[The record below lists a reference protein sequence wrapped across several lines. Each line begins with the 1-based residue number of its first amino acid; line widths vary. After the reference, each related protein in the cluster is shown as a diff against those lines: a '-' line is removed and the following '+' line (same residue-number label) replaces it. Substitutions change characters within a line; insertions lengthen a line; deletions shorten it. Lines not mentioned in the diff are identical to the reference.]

1 MARRLH
7 AASPLYLP
15 FVMPASRYRVLFLQ
29 PSPALSR
36 HVVGY
41 VVRRLQAPGPA
52 PRSQDD
58 SVSFPANIYSALSI
72 IHSGRL
78 RDPRSGS
85 FASMA
90 SFSGAMTRPVHR
102 QLIDSPEITTVL
114 LRPGAAAHLS
124 RVPGRELTDTWA
136 DARDILS
143 PGEYLEITEQV
154 AEQPT
159 IARQI
164 MVIERMLLRRIER
177 LALGSMPTL
186 SSLLGSHTIA
196 LGRLKVTDLA
206 RRTGLSERQL
216 NRRMLDALGIG
227 PKMLLR
233 LARVQE
239 SVRIVRELRDQRH
252 PRSLDAL
259 AQDAGFADSS
269 HMARELRL
277 FTSRPPL
284 LLRERL
290 SEANLNEWA
299 YELPADW

>member
-1 MARRLH
+1 
-7 AASPLYLP
+7 
-15 FVMPASRYRVLFLQ
+15 MPAPHYRVLFLQ
-29 PSPALSR
+29 PSPALSS

-41 VVRRLQAPGPA
+41 VVRRLREPGPA
-52 PRSQDD
+52 NRGTDD
-58 SVSFPANIYSALSI
+58 SVSFPANVYSALSI
-72 IHSGRL
+72 VHSGRL
-78 RDPRSGS
+78 RDPRSGR
-85 FASMA
+85 FATMA

-102 QLIDSPEITTVL
+102 QLIDAPEITTVL
-114 LRPGAAAHLS
+114 MRPGAAAQLS

-143 PGEYLEITEQV
+143 PAEYLEITERV

-177 LALGSMPTL
+177 FALGSLPTL
-186 SSLLGSHTIA
+186 SSLLGSATSA
-196 LGRLKVTDLA
+196 LARLKVTDLA
-206 RRTGLSERQL
+206 RRASLSERQL

-227 PKMLLR
+227 PKLLLR

-239 SVRIVRELRDQRH
+239 SVRIVRELRDQRQ
-252 PRSLDAL
+252 PRPLDAL
-259 AQDAGFADSS
+259 AQDAGFADAS
-269 HMARELRL
+269 HMTRELRL

>member
-1 MARRLH
+1 
-7 AASPLYLP
+7 
-15 FVMPASRYRVLFLQ
+15 MPASHYRVLFLQ
-29 PSPALSR
+29 PSPALSN

-41 VVRRLQAPGPA
+41 VVRRLRASGQPDRGE
-52 PRSQDD
+52 DD
-58 SVSFPANIYSALSI
+58 SVSFPANVYSALSI
-72 IHSGRL
+72 VHSGRL
-78 RDPRSGS
+78 RDPRSGRLS
-85 FASMA
+85 AMA

-102 QLIDSPEITTVL
+102 QLIDAPEITTVL
-114 LRPGAAAHLS
+114 LRPGAAAQLS

-143 PGEYLEITEQV
+143 PAEYLEITEH
-154 AEQPT
+154 AADQPT

-164 MVIERMLLRRIER
+164 LVIERMLLRRIER
-177 LALGSMPTL
+177 FALGSMPAL
-186 SSLLGSHTIA
+186 SLLLGSATST
-196 LGRLKVTDLA
+196 LGHLKVSDLA

-216 NRRMLDALGIG
+216 NRRMLDAFGIG

-239 SVRIVRELRDQRH
+239 SLRIVRELRDQH
-252 PRSLDAL
+252 PPRPLDAL
-259 AQDAGFADSS
+259 AQHAGFADSS

-290 SEANLNEWA
+290 AQANLNEWA